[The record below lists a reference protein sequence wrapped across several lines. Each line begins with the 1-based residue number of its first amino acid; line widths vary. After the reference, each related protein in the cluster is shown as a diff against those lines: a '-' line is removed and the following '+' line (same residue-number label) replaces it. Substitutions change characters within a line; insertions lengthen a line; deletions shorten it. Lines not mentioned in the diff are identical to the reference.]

1 MPVFV
6 LYVSTRPGVRQHPA
20 NRVLLSATAPL
31 QLLMANVFG
40 GLANLWQDYLVLSDG
55 QRDNRGLR
63 REVARRGQENRRLA
77 ALAPENQRLREMLA
91 FRDRHDAHYQ
101 LLPARVIGRSLTPYF
116 RVIRLRLSVG
126 SAQVKAGM
134 PVVTREGVV
143 GTVERVAAG
152 YSDVML
158 LVDARSA
165 IDVVSQEG
173 RVRGIVKGMG
183 ETDRYAARMDYTL
196 RTDELKPGEFVVTSG
211 MGQRFPRDLLVGRV
225 ESIEKKQ
232 FGLYQKV
239 TIAPAVDFSRL
250 EEVFVITSPPDEPNK
265 VPSARATP

>member
-1 MPVFV
+1 
-6 LYVSTRPGVRQHPA
+6 
-20 NRVLLSATAPL
+20 
-31 QLLMANVFG
+31 
-40 GLANLWQDYLVLSDG
+40 
-55 QRDNRGLR
+55 
-63 REVARRGQENRRLA
+63 
-77 ALAPENQRLREMLA
+77 
-91 FRDRHDAHYQ
+91 
-101 LLPARVIGRSLTPYF
+101 
-116 RVIRLRLSVG
+116 
-126 SAQVKAGM
+126 
-134 PVVTREGVV
+134 
-143 GTVERVAAG
+143 
-152 YSDVML
+152 
-158 LVDARSA
+158 
-165 IDVVSQEG
+165 
-173 RVRGIVKGMG
+173 MG